1 MTTRAVH
8 LISPLLTP
16 PLQPWRAASACKA
29 GLLPEAHTTSVA
41 STNASP
47 LSFAALARCF
57 SLKVG
62 ILPESI
68 LPKMLVD
75 RLVLKGTVLQVR
87 LPLLGGLVCWLAAA
101 QCPRCWC
108 TA

>member
-1 MTTRAVH
+1 MNT
-8 LISPLLTP
+8 SP
-16 PLQPWRAASACKA
+16 
-29 GLLPEAHTTSVA
+29 
-41 STNASP
+41 
-47 LSFAALARCF
+47 AALARCF

-87 LPLLGGLVCWLAAA
+87 LPVLGGLVCWLAAA